1 MVTALV
7 LAHNGIENIE
17 LVVKSFQLFCD
28 VEVSLVI
35 VDDGTTDGLQDW
47 AKDQEDITYVFLD
60 EGKMN
65 SGAVL
70 NMVRKEL
77 GIDTD
82 LLTMEGNYML
92 TPKHLSRLCELL
104 HAEEEIGAVSGI
116 VCNDIRY
123 NPNLILDV
131 QDYKEAIDMVDTD
144 ENAKGKYALMPHNHV
159 VLWKKYMLDEIGGFD
174 ENVNSLRAVTDD
186 YCIRTIKADKKIMV
200 CTNALLWCL
209 DLNRQREELDL
220 LDVDYWDVL
229 EKKWGM
235 HYFNDIYNVMLID
248 LIEEEKENGFS
259 VLEIGCD
266 CGATLLEIKNRFPK
280 AEVYGSEINVAS
292 AGIASHVANVV
303 VNNIEEENLPFPERK
318 FDYIIFGDVLE
329 HLHNPLKTVV
339 YCQRFLRENGHI
351 IASIPNIQHISVM
364 EGLMQGDFTYME
376 SGLLDKTHIHFFTYN
391 EIVRMFHEAGYEI
404 CSLKGSGVPISDRQ
418 NELID
423 QLLALEGRAQRF
435 MYIAF
440 QYNLKAKM
448 RKDVES

>member
-1 MVTALV
+1 M
-7 LAHNGIENIE
+7 
-17 LVVKSFQLFCD
+17 
-28 VEVSLVI
+28 
-35 VDDGTTDGLQDW
+35 
-47 AKDQEDITYVFLD
+47 
-60 EGKMN
+60 
-65 SGAVL
+65 
-70 NMVRKEL
+70 
-77 GIDTD
+77 
-82 LLTMEGNYML
+82 
-92 TPKHLSRLCELL
+92 
-104 HAEEEIGAVSGI
+104 
-116 VCNDIRY
+116 
-123 NPNLILDV
+123 
-131 QDYKEAIDMVDTD
+131 
-144 ENAKGKYALMPHNHV
+144 
-159 VLWKKYMLDEIGGFD
+159 
-174 ENVNSLRAVTDD
+174 
-186 YCIRTIKADKKIMV
+186 
-200 CTNALLWCL
+200 
-209 DLNRQREELDL
+209 DL